1 MRRNFAEFSSET
13 KVRNF
18 LAEIREFH
26 RISAKFGPISFA
38 QQARSQVFYGE
49 VRAKEEEDQT
59 RPVETTLQEISRRKL
74 DRMDLTLVRCSRS
87 TS

>member
-26 RISAKFGPISFA
+26 RISAKFGPISLHSRPV
-38 QQARSQVFYGE
+38 ARFFYRE
-49 VRAKEEEDQT
+49 VRSKEEEDQT

>member
-38 QQARSQVFYGE
+38 QQARSEVFLRGG
-49 VRAKEEEDQT
+49 A
-59 RPVETTLQEISRRKL
+59 I
-74 DRMDLTLVRCSRS
+74 
-87 TS
+87 